1 MKKYI
6 SEMIGTFLLVF
17 IGCGSAVFLG
27 TDPLLVAFVFGLTV
41 MLNASSLIGQTS
53 GAHLNPAV
61 TLAMLVNKKIS
72 TKDAVAYIVAQV
84 IGGILGAFFLAFLVS
99 QTTASG
105 IGANGFGA
113 LSATNATMT
122 GAFVG
127 EMVIT
132 AIFVFLILSVAD
144 HKNAAFIIGLSL
156 TALIL
161 VLFNITG
168 ASINPAR
175 SLGPALVAGGEAL
188 SQVWLFI
195 LAPSLGGL
203 LGGLVYKSFK

>member
-27 TDPLLVAFVFGLTV
+27 TDPLLVALVFGLTV

-84 IGGILGAFFLAFLVS
+84 IGGILGAFFLAFLVR

>member
-27 TDPLLVAFVFGLTV
+27 TDPLLVALVFGLTV

>member
-27 TDPLLVAFVFGLTV
+27 TDPLLVALVFGLTV

-127 EMVIT
+127 EMLIT

>member
-27 TDPLLVAFVFGLTV
+27 TDPLLVALVFGLTV

-113 LSATNATMT
+113 LSANNATMT

>member
-27 TDPLLVAFVFGLTV
+27 TDPLLVALVFGLTV

-144 HKNAAFIIGLSL
+144 HKSAAFIIGLSL

-161 VLFNITG
+161 VLFDITG

>member
-1 MKKYI
+1 MKKYL
-6 SEMIGTFLLVF
+6 SEAIGTFLLVF
-17 IGCGSAVFLG
+17 IGCGSAVYLG
-27 TDPLLVAFVFGLTV
+27 TDPLLVALVFGLTV

-61 TLAMLVNKKIS
+61 TLAMLVNKKI
-72 TKDAVAYIVAQV
+72 TVKDTVGYIIAQF
-84 IGGILGAFFLAFLVS
+84 IGGIVAAYFLSFLVS
-99 QTTASG
+99 QTSATG

-113 LSATNATMT
+113 LSATNATLI

-127 EMVIT
+127 EMIIT

-144 HKNAAFIIGLSL
+144 NKNAAFIIGLSL

-175 SLGPALVAGGEAL
+175 SFGPALVAGGEAL
-188 SQVWLFI
+188 QQVWVFI
-195 LAPSLGGL
+195 LAPALGGL
-203 LGGLVYKSFK
+203 LGGLGYKAFK

>member
-6 SEMIGTFLLVF
+6 SELIGTFLLVF

-27 TDPLLVAFVFGLTV
+27 TDPLLVALVFGLTV
-41 MLNASSLIGQTS
+41 MLNASSLIGKTS

-61 TLAMLVNKKIS
+61 TLAMLVNKKI
-72 TKDAVAYIVAQV
+72 TVKDTVGYVIAQC
-84 IGGILGAFFLAFLVS
+84 IGAILGAFFLAFFVS
-99 QTTASG
+99 QTSTSG

-113 LSATNATMT
+113 LSATNATLT
-122 GAFVG
+122 AAFVG
-127 EMVIT
+127 ELVIT
-132 AIFVFLILSVAD
+132 AIFVFVILSAAD
-144 HKNAAFIIGLSL
+144 DSKAAFIIGLSL

-188 SQVWLFI
+188 NQVWVFL
-195 LAPSLGGL
+195 LAPTLGGILGGL
-203 LGGLVYKSFK
+203 AYKAMK